1 MRLVFTAVLLVGC
14 IARNN
19 AKDEKVFV
27 LSSIYLSFFLLASLR
42 FVSPSPPYCS
52 LIHSFHFDVS
62 QCEWSSNTGV
72 AFDLNRLTKV
82 GDQTSYMI
90 KDGDIPCTPET
101 EPTYSF
107 LWNFCA
113 DVTEVSMP
121 SICPTEKRGAAIQ
134 YLIRK
139 DDYTEVRDPLL
150 S

>member
-1 MRLVFTAVLLVGC
+1 MLRVASSLLLLL
-14 IARNN
+14 IA
-19 AKDEKVFV
+19 
-27 LSSIYLSFFLLASLR
+27 LS
-42 FVSPSPPYCS
+42 V